1 MHYKITNFHLYKHKA
16 IISKQ
21 KIRNKDK
28 WLSFI
33 LAYILSM
40 FTYSCYK
47 IKQEETTH
55 LILQHLILQRKNE
68 NNSCFFSISHSL

>member
-40 FTYSCYK
+40 FTYSFYK
-47 IKQEETTH
+47 TKQEQTDL
-55 LILQHLILQRKNE
+55 LIFQH
-68 NNSCFFSISHSL
+68 SIPPRQY